1 MITSL
6 DPYIGPAA
14 GVGASLLWSFTTLL
28 FTAASQRLGATRV
41 NALRIVFA
49 VLWLGLTHRLLA
61 GTWIPAA
68 STRQVVLLALSGL
81 VGLSI
86 GDWALFAS
94 FVSIG
99 PRLSTLLCTTS
110 PIFAA
115 FFGWLILGET
125 LNAVAGFGMLL
136 TIGGVAWVVLER
148 PAPGSALV
156 KSNRVRGVLLALAA
170 AAFQAGGYLLSKQG
184 IGHGWL
190 PREQH
195 MPPQTATFI
204 RMFFAAIFV
213 FPLIGLAARLRIGVR
228 GNLAPIDQRERRVG
242 YVYTLCGS
250 LVGPFLG
257 VWLSLVASDRVKL
270 GVAQTLISLTPVFI
284 LPLVVWVYKERVSL
298 RAVLGAC
305 IAVAGTA
312 LLFLPQSG

>member
-1 MITSL
+1 MMASL

-14 GVGASLLWSFTTLL
+14 GVGASLMWTFTTLL
-28 FTAASQRLGATRV
+28 FTAASQRLGTTRV
-41 NALRIVFA
+41 NALRIVLA
-49 VLWLGLTHRLLA
+49 LVWLGLTHRLLA

-68 STRQVVLLALSGL
+68 TTRQVVLLAVSGL

-99 PRLSTLLCTTS
+99 PRLATLLCTTS

-115 FFGWLILGET
+115 LFGWLVLGET
-125 LNAVAGFGMLL
+125 LNAVAGLGMLL

-195 MPPQTATFI
+195 MPPQTATLI
-204 RMFFAAIFV
+204 RMFFAAISV
-213 FPLIGLAARLRIGVR
+213 FPLIWLAARMRIGAR
-228 GNLAPIDQRERRVG
+228 SHLAPIGERERRIG

-250 LVGPFLG
+250 FVGPFLG

>member
-1 MITSL
+1 
-6 DPYIGPAA
+6 
-14 GVGASLLWSFTTLL
+14 
-28 FTAASQRLGATRV
+28 
-41 NALRIVFA
+41 
-49 VLWLGLTHRLLA
+49 
-61 GTWIPAA
+61 
-68 STRQVVLLALSGL
+68 
-81 VGLSI
+81 
-86 GDWALFAS
+86 
-94 FVSIG
+94 
-99 PRLSTLLCTTS
+99 
-110 PIFAA
+110 
-115 FFGWLILGET
+115 
-125 LNAVAGFGMLL
+125 
-136 TIGGVAWVVLER
+136 
-148 PAPGSALV
+148 
-156 KSNRVRGVLLALAA
+156 
-170 AAFQAGGYLLSKQG
+170 
-184 IGHGWL
+184 
-190 PREQH
+190 